1 MPNLKLTCPT
11 FCIEQITLDCVIIRE
26 VMGTTWG
33 QSVHAQESL
42 DYLFVVQWAGTLN
55 TIGTAGLWDFL
66 LFSGLRASD
75 LPCLPSP
82 LATAYDAYWQLH
94 IQLLLIETSSFAR
107 QTVLWGTDLPSWKW
121 EYLVFRPAKELPG
134 LCGYRILGAVAKVRE
149 AFQPQEPDF
158 PPPPPDLE
166 QLWVSKFR
174 EMGSVEQQGVENVTR
189 EK

>member
-75 LPCLPSP
+75 LPCLRSP

-94 IQLLLIETSSFAR
+94 IQLLLIETSSFAI

-134 LCGYRILGAVAKVRE
+134 LWISDPGSCGQGQRSLPTSGTWLPTSSTWPWTA
-149 AFQPQEPDF
+149 P
-158 PPPPPDLE
+158 
-166 QLWVSKFR
+166 SK
-174 EMGSVEQQGVENVTR
+174 
-189 EK
+189 